1 MPILRDQRPTL
12 DRSQTPPLPVFQGS
26 PSQHHEALARRSGD
40 SARLGRKRPTCHRD
54 PRQRQRPSRHSRRAH
69 PRHQKTPGPR
79 THPARPPAHRLQPGQ
94 RHPHPTLRQTFTS
107 HHTARSM
114 IATAETK
121 QTAKTTKVWIVDDH
135 EVFAKQIGRLI
146 ESETDMECT
155 QYFNSA
161 ANLFEKLQF
170 IRDFPDVL
178 LLDLGLP
185 RRSGLDILPDI
196 RKIMPNS
203 KILVLTAHDDRD
215 KVYRAICNGAYGY
228 LLKTADPDD
237 IIQGIRDVING
248 TSALSGPISKMIL
261 DGFSRYGPV
270 EAIEPLTSREEDVL
284 HHLVRGLIKKE
295 IAEELSISQHTVD
308 MHLRAVYR
316 KLHVRSQ
323 TEAVSKALRQGIV

>member
-1 MPILRDQRPTL
+1 
-12 DRSQTPPLPVFQGS
+12 
-26 PSQHHEALARRSGD
+26 
-40 SARLGRKRPTCHRD
+40 
-54 PRQRQRPSRHSRRAH
+54 
-69 PRHQKTPGPR
+69 
-79 THPARPPAHRLQPGQ
+79 
-94 RHPHPTLRQTFTS
+94 
-107 HHTARSM
+107 M

-170 IRDFPDVL
+170 TRDFPDVL